1 MTFTLSHEDL
11 RNVQRAERG
20 KENALLVMA
29 PDGLMRGW
37 IFWVEAPPVT
47 AQLQFRIVASCLE
60 AREVRDLSPTRYGSW
75 DHGFMDHEDAASSL
89 ASTMHASRRTKYEKK
104 IQNQKHNN
112 KSIECSTRTVL
123 QYNTIRYSLQLYPRR
138 LVGFTVLR
146 LLRFPTI

>member
-20 KENALLVMA
+20 KENAPLVMA

-60 AREVRDLSPTRYGSW
+60 AREVRDLFSYEIWFMGSRVYGSRGR
-75 DHGFMDHEDAASSL
+75 GFIISVN
-89 ASTMHASRRTKYEKK
+89 HACIQANQIRKK